1 MASAGTPMNIE
12 EENAFIA
19 SLEQTIEDMEYKR
32 ASNDIE
38 NYMSVSQSLEGL
50 LGNEKTVNHLKDFVV
65 DERCEENVLF
75 LLDVKEYKKMYS
87 DNNYQTNQV
96 SLYSYCNQ
104 LEINESRE
112 DREAILDSCK
122 NSFLLSFQGFS
133 YSQLYIPLPIIKKFQ
148 EDYKPWA
155 DRQGDDSLPPITLF
169 DEVANV
175 VLESIRKVL

>member
-1 MASAGTPMNIE
+1 MASAVTPMNIE

-96 SLYSYCNQ
+96 SLHSYCNQ
-104 LEINESRE
+104 SVRLFSFYRVLWITHCGQGSDNQQAVDGQRES
-112 DREAILDSCK
+112 
-122 NSFLLSFQGFS
+122 
-133 YSQLYIPLPIIKKFQ
+133 
-148 EDYKPWA
+148 
-155 DRQGDDSLPPITLF
+155 
-169 DEVANV
+169 
-175 VLESIRKVL
+175 

>member
-1 MASAGTPMNIE
+1 MASAVTPMNIE

-122 NSFLLSFQGFS
+122 NSFFFHSRDFLILNYIFLYLLLRSSKKIINLGLIDKEMTHFLLL
-133 YSQLYIPLPIIKKFQ
+133 LYLMK
-148 EDYKPWA
+148 
-155 DRQGDDSLPPITLF
+155 
-169 DEVANV
+169 
-175 VLESIRKVL
+175 